1 MPTKIKNKYMQKGGT
16 HPDYSMNSLLF
27 VCFIGMIIRFFF
39 SSPTSVDGASG
50 PVTAAIWGYGLCA
63 IALFFLMFLTYGLM
77 NSKGNNLTKSAGEFI
92 GTMLTTSGSILAT
105 LGVFMYI
112 IWLYLTYSTK
122 INTGRVA
129 DEFYEM
135 SNISG
140 VAIIFQLSVLTKS
153 LVMIVNKD
161 DGVSESRKKMV
172 TNAIYLL
179 TVVNVI
185 FIAIMN
191 IILAYFST
199 DG

>member
-16 HPDYSMNSLLF
+16 APDYSLNSLLF

-39 SSPTSVDGASG
+39 SAPTSVDGASG

-63 IALFFLMFLTYGLM
+63 IALFFLMFLTYGLIESG
-77 NSKGNNLTKSAGEFI
+77 SKNLNQGAGDFI
-92 GTMLTTSGSILAT
+92 GGMLSSGSILAT

-140 VAIIFQLSVLTKS
+140 VAIIFQLCVLTKS
-153 LVMIVNKD
+153 LTMIVRKD

-172 TNAIYLL
+172 MNAIYLL

>member
-1 MPTKIKNKYMQKGGT
+1 
-16 HPDYSMNSLLF
+16 
-27 VCFIGMIIRFFF
+27 
-39 SSPTSVDGASG
+39 
-50 PVTAAIWGYGLCA
+50 
-63 IALFFLMFLTYGLM
+63 MFLTYGLM